1 MLGVGASEKTY
12 QDEVFNTYLYKGD
25 GANNRAITG
34 TGVNLNENGGL
45 VWIKS
50 RTDSE
55 NNTLVDSAQGVNK
68 VIQSNTTSAAVT
80 QTNRVSAFGTD
91 GFTLGTTADWGTNRS
106 GAYYYS
112 SWSFRKSPGFFDCK
126 TFTWSGGYS
135 TLSVNHDLKS
145 VPGMVMIKGTNG
157 QDNWKVYHRDLGT
170 GDNKMLALNTTDA
183 AHGMN
188 TSPNNNHFVSVT
200 DTAVT
205 FRGLANTRSYV
216 MYVFAGGDSNASE
229 ARSVEFD
236 GSDDGLA
243 VANSSDFSF
252 GSGDFTVEGWA
263 QIDQNSSQNAL
274 IGMWRYQNG
283 RRSWTIQTDNS
294 TRQLEFYVNSGGGT
308 ATNHGTSGGNIPV
321 GHWFHF
327 AGVRHGNTIKL
338 FVNGEKV
345 AETAYTSS
353 LYNNTLDPL
362 YIGNQSNGTDFTNGR
377 ISNIRITKGQ
387 ALYTT
392 SFKVPTEPLTT
403 TSQGATASNVKLL
416 CCNNSSAT
424 GSTVTPTTIT
434 TGPDGNSNPTA
445 LTDSPFDDPAGFVFG
460 DSKEGIIKTGSYVGN
475 GSDTVDIDVYLGWEP
490 TWLLVKQTVNSG
502 NWQLVD
508 SATSWPV
515 AGNWETL
522 RPNLNQAANDS
533 TETGI
538 QLTPTGFKVVKNWG
552 NFNTNGDTH
561 VFMAIRRSDGYV
573 GKSRTATEL
582 FAIDTGNG
590 STAGPTFDSGF
601 PVDWA
606 LRKDSVA
613 SGGSDWVSYQRLL
626 GLGYLRTNTNDA
638 TTNSA
643 RAKWDFMTGINHTDS
658 STTYAWMWKR
668 HAGFDV
674 VAYEGN
680 GIAGRGVPHSL
691 SKTPEMVFVKKRS
704 STSDSSWSVYHKG
717 LNGGVDPE
725 DYYINLNGNSAE
737 VNNLYRWNDTPHSS
751 TLFTLGTSGS
761 VNDSGQTYIAM
772 LFASTDVSKVGSY
785 TGDDSDDGSHVID
798 VGFTPRFLI
807 IKRADG
813 SADWKV
819 FDTTNGFPTSGTA
832 NYLELNTTD
841 ARYAGSGVTV
851 TKDTNGFKLWSPG
864 GPYNANNAKYIYYA
878 HA

>member
-1 MLGVGASEKTY
+1 MSPIQQLFLGVGAGEKTY

-112 SWSFRKSPGFFDCK
+112 AWSFRKSPGFFDCK
-126 TFTWSGGYS
+126 TFTWSGGSS

-205 FRGLANTRSYV
+205 FKSLTNTRSYV

-236 GSDDGLA
+236 GNDHLSFSVDSDLDLG
-243 VANSSDFSF
+243 NSDFTFEAWFKPDTNNSNQYIF
-252 GSGDFTVEGWA
+252 NTNNNGFQVYWTANKIIVYGYDGSSWFINGPQSPDSAKRGQWHHVAVTRSSNVFRCFLNGIVFYEATHSNTFVNLTV
-263 QIDQNSSQNAL
+263 SPT
-274 IGMWRYQNG
+274 IGRYSVSN
-283 RRSWTIQTDNS
+283 NYF
-294 TRQLEFYVNSGGGT
+294 FYGKISNLRLVKGT
-308 ATNHGTSGGNIPV
+308 AV
-321 GHWFHF
+321 
-327 AGVRHGNTIKL
+327 
-338 FVNGEKV
+338 
-345 AETAYTSS
+345 YTSS
-353 LYNNTLDPL
+353 SFEPPTKPLKNITNT
-362 YIGNQSNGTDFTNGR
+362 
-377 ISNIRITKGQ
+377 
-387 ALYTT
+387 
-392 SFKVPTEPLTT
+392 
-403 TSQGATASNVKLL
+403 KLL
-416 CCNNSSAT
+416 CCNNSSVT
-424 GSTVTPTTIT
+424 GGTVLPNTPTAN
-434 TGPDGNSNPTA
+434 GNPTA
-445 LTDSPFDDPAGFVFG
+445 SSHSPFDDPAGFVFG

-475 GSDTVDIDVYLGWEP
+475 GDDADDIDVYLGWEP

-508 SATSWPV
+508 AATSWPV
-515 AGNWETL
+515 EGNWETL
-522 RPNLNQAANDS
+522 RPNLNQAANNS

-538 QLTPTGFKVVKNWG
+538 QLTATGFKVVKNYG

-561 VFMAIRRSDGYV
+561 VFLAIRRPDGYV

-613 SGGSDWVSYQRLL
+613 SGGSDWISYQRLL

-638 TTNSA
+638 VTTSA

-668 HAGFDV
+668 NAGFDCI
-674 VAYEGN
+674 AYKGHFN
-680 GIAGRGVPHSL
+680 SQPMTIKHQL
-691 SKTPEMVFVKKRS
+691 SKIPEMAWIKRR
-704 STSDSSWSVYHKG
+704 TDSGYSWVVYHKG
-717 LNGGVDPE
+717 LNGGTNPHQ
-725 DYYINLNGNSAE
+725 YFMMLNSANAE
-737 VNNLYRWNDTPHSS
+737 ASS
-751 TLFTLGTSGS
+751 TMLTSAPTSTSISLSGAAAINNAGKDYLMLLFS
-761 VNDSGQTYIAM
+761 
-772 LFASTDVSKVGSY
+772 STDVSKVGSY

-864 GPYNANNAKYIYYA
+864 SPYNANNAKYIYYC